1 MKILMVNTYDIRGGA
16 ARSTLRIYKAL
27 KSQQVDVQLMVQ
39 NKWGDDADILGPAGR
54 FNKMAAEVRPF
65 IDFAIAFP
73 WLLRRI
79 PFFPAYLPGDFIQRV
94 ERIKPDLIHLN
105 WITGGFVR
113 LESLAKLDVP
123 LVWTLHD
130 MWAFTG
136 GCHYAEDCTRY
147 MVACGA
153 CPILKSRTEH
163 DLSRWIFG
171 RKMDTYSKIKALT
184 IITPSHWLAA
194 CVRKSML
201 LGRFRVEVIPNSL
214 DTGIFFPEDKS
225 LSRAHFGF
233 AADRKIILF
242 GALDATK
249 NRLKGFA
256 ELSQALHLIPNKKDF
271 ELAVFG
277 SAKQETTS
285 LPGFSS
291 RYFGHISDD
300 EELRKL
306 YSAADVMVV
315 PSIQEV
321 FGQTAIE
328 AMACGTPVI
337 SFGATGLL
345 DIVEHK
351 VNGYLAEPFNPE
363 DLAAGIMW
371 SMEVM
376 DQNRQLSSAAVD
388 TVKSKFDTQKN
399 IHQFIALYNQL
410 TNNSC
415 S

>member
-16 ARSTLRIYKAL
+16 ARSTLRVYQAL

-39 NKWGDDADILGPAGR
+39 NKWGDDDDILGPTGW
-54 FNKMAAEVRPF
+54 FNKMAAEVRPYL
-65 IDFAIAFP
+65 DFAIAFP
-73 WLLRRI
+73 WLRRRI
-79 PFFPAYLPGDFIQRV
+79 PFFPAYLPGNFIQRV
-94 ERIKPDLIHLN
+94 EKIKPDLIHLN

-113 LESLAKLDVP
+113 LESLAELDVP

-136 GCHYAEDCTRY
+136 GCHYAEECTRY
-147 MVACGA
+147 TIACGA
-153 CPILKSRTEH
+153 CPILKSRNEH

-171 RKMDTYSKIKALT
+171 RKMDTFSKMKDLT
-184 IITPSHWLAA
+184 IIAPSHWLAA

-214 DTGIFFPEDKS
+214 DTGIFYPEDKAS
-225 LSRAHFGF
+225 SRAHFGF

-249 NRLKGFA
+249 NRLKGFT
-256 ELSQALHLIPNKKDF
+256 ELSEALLHIPNKKDF

-285 LPGFSS
+285 LPGYSA
-291 RYFGHISDD
+291 RYFGHITDD
-300 EELRKL
+300 GELRKL
-306 YSAADVMVV
+306 YSGADVMLV

-321 FGQTAIE
+321 FGQTATE
-328 AMACGTPVI
+328 AMACGTPVV

-345 DIVEHK
+345 DIVRHK
-351 VNGYLAEPFNPE
+351 VNGYLAEPFNPK
-363 DLAAGIMW
+363 DLAAGIIW
-371 SMEVM
+371 CLEDM
-376 DQNRQLSSAAVD
+376 DRNRQLSSTAVE
-388 TVKSKFDTQKN
+388 TVKSRFDMQKN
-399 IHQFIALYNQL
+399 IHQFIALYKRL
-410 TNNSC
+410 TNN
-415 S
+415 